1 MLIANFGYSNRR
13 QKEGKSVKVFDMHCD
28 TISAIHEIR
37 KRKEVA
43 ELRKNNLHLDIE
55 KMRKGDYGL
64 QTFALFVDKESE
76 KDSFCTAQEMVT
88 LFQEEIKKNSQDIA
102 QVFTYKDIEENE
114 KNGKISALLS
124 LEEGAIYQ
132 REPEMLSKFYEQ
144 GVRMAT
150 FTWNYEND
158 LGYPNLFYN
167 PLEKNV
173 WSVGETAGLKE
184 KGFEMLEEMEML
196 GIIPDVSHLSDGGF
210 YDVAKYAKRP
220 FLASHSNARGIAPN
234 AARNL
239 TDDMIR
245 ILAEKGGVM
254 GLNFCVSFVR
264 ENWKPKEEGAL
275 LSELVRQIR
284 YIICVGGEECIGLGS
299 DFDGIEEVPPEMKNA
314 EGLPLLAEA
323 MEKEGI
329 SHSQIEKVFF
339 KNVKRFL
346 KENL

>member
-1 MLIANFGYSNRR
+1 MIYTKIEYR
-13 QKEGKSVKVFDMHCD
+13 QKEGKQMKVFDMHCD
-28 TISAIHEIR
+28 TISAIYE
-37 KRKEVA
+37 KRKCNERL
-43 ELRKNNLHLDIE
+43 ELRENNLHLDIE
-55 KMRKGDYGL
+55 KMKKGDYGL
-64 QTFALFVDKESE
+64 QTFALFVDKEAQ
-76 KDSFCTAQEMVT
+76 KDSFQTAQEMLM
-88 LFQEEIKKNSQDIA
+88 LFQKEIKKNSQEIA

-124 LEEGAIYQ
+124 LEEGAIYEQ
-132 REPEMLSKFYEQ
+132 EPGMLYKFYEQ

-158 LGYPNLFYN
+158 LGYPNRFYN
-167 PLEKNV
+167 PLEQKV

-184 KGFEMLEEMEML
+184 KGFEMLEGMEEL

-220 FLASHSNARGIAPN
+220 FLASHSNARSIAPN

-264 ENWKPKEEGAL
+264 EHWKPNEEGAL
-275 LSELVRQIR
+275 LSELVRQIK
-284 YIICVGGEECIGLGS
+284 YIIHVGGEECLGLGS

-314 EGLPLLAEA
+314 EGLPFLAEA

-329 SHSQIEKVFF
+329 PYSQIEKVFF

>member
-1 MLIANFGYSNRR
+1 M
-13 QKEGKSVKVFDMHCD
+13 KVFDMHCD
-28 TISAIHEIR
+28 TISVLYE
-37 KRKEVA
+37 KRKCNEVA

-55 KMRKGDYGL
+55 KMKRGGYGL
-64 QTFALFVDKESE
+64 QTFALFVDKEAQ
-76 KDSFCTAQEMVT
+76 KDNFGTAQEMAV

-102 QVFTYKDIEENE
+102 QVFTYRDIVENE

-124 LEEGAIYQ
+124 LEEGAIYEK
-132 REPEMLSKFYEQ
+132 EPEMLQKFYNQ

-158 LGYPNLFYN
+158 LGYPNRFYN
-167 PLEKNV
+167 PLEQKV
-173 WSVGETAGLKE
+173 WSVGEKAGLKE
-184 KGFEMLEEMEML
+184 KGFEMLEEMEAL
-196 GIIPDVSHLSDGGF
+196 GIILDVSHLSDGGF

-239 TDDMIR
+239 TDHMIQ

-275 LSELVRQIR
+275 LSELVRQVK
-284 YIICVGGEECIGLGS
+284 YIIQVGGEECIGLGS
-299 DFDGIEEVPPEMKNA
+299 DFDGIEEAPVEMKNG

-323 MEKEGI
+323 MEKAGMPYT
-329 SHSQIEKVFF
+329 QIEKVFF
-339 KNVKRFL
+339 KNVRRFL

>member
-1 MLIANFGYSNRR
+1 MLR
-13 QKEGKSVKVFDMHCD
+13 
-28 TISAIHEIR
+28 
-37 KRKEVA
+37 
-43 ELRKNNLHLDIE
+43 
-55 KMRKGDYGL
+55 
-64 QTFALFVDKESE
+64 
-76 KDSFCTAQEMVT
+76 
-88 LFQEEIKKNSQDIA
+88 
-102 QVFTYKDIEENE
+102 
-114 KNGKISALLS
+114 
-124 LEEGAIYQ
+124 
-132 REPEMLSKFYEQ
+132 KFYEQ

-158 LGYPNLFYN
+158 LGYPNRFYN
-167 PLEKNV
+167 PLEQKV
-173 WSVGETAGLKE
+173 WSAGEIAGLKE
-184 KGFEMLEEMEML
+184 KGFEMLEEMEAL

-220 FLASHSNARGIAPN
+220 FLASHSNARRIAPN

-245 ILAEKGGVM
+245 ILAEKGGIM

-264 ENWKPKEEGAL
+264 ENWKPKEDGAL
-275 LSELVRQIR
+275 LSELIRQIK

-314 EGLPLLAEA
+314 AGLPLLAEA
-323 MEKEGI
+323 MERAGMPY
-329 SHSQIEKVFF
+329 SQVEKVFF

>member
-1 MLIANFGYSNRR
+1 M
-13 QKEGKSVKVFDMHCD
+13 KVFDMHCD
-28 TISAIHEIR
+28 TISAIYE
-37 KRKEVA
+37 KRKSKDAV

-64 QTFALFVDKESE
+64 QTFALFVDKEAQ
-76 KDSFCTAQEMVT
+76 KDSFCTAQEMAV

-132 REPEMLSKFYEQ
+132 REPQMLRKFYEQ

-158 LGYPNLFYN
+158 LGYPNRFYN
-167 PLEKNV
+167 PLEQKM
-173 WSVGETAGLKE
+173 WSAGETAGLKE
-184 KGFEMLEEMEML
+184 KGFEMLEEMEAL

-264 ENWKPKEEGAL
+264 ENWKPKEDGAL
-275 LSELVRQIR
+275 LSELIRQIK

-299 DFDGIEEVPPEMKNA
+299 DFDGIEEAPSEMKNA
-314 EGLPLLAEA
+314 AGLPLLAEA
-323 MEKEGI
+323 MEREGMLY
-329 SHSQIEKVFF
+329 SQVEKVFF